1 MSALAILCIALYLW
15 STWRFG
21 ARLADAAKQIHKHTS
36 RGIHGVAIVALLCH
50 AATIYDGS
58 LGDTGLR
65 MGIFSA
71 FSLVMWVA
79 AALAIIAVPGRPHE
93 NLAVVVLPLA
103 AVSVAGVMIYPADPI
118 SSSRPLSVGMQA
130 HVVVSVLGYGLL
142 GLGALQA
149 VLVALQDRLLRAK
162 RWLFALRALPPLAS
176 QETLLFR
183 LLGAGFF
190 FLSLSL
196 ATGVMFVQDLLAQ
209 HLLHKTALSVVAWA
223 LFAVLLYGRWRYGWR
238 GRGVVRLCLTAFVML
253 GLGYFG
259 AKLVLE
265 EILGRSWSA

>member
-15 STWRFG
+15 ASWRFG
-21 ARLADAAKQIHKHTS
+21 VRLINAANQVHEHS
-36 RGIHGVAIVALLCH
+36 PRGIHSVAVAGLLGH
-50 AATIYDGS
+50 GITIYDGA
-58 LGDTGLR
+58 LGAAGLQI
-65 MGIFSA
+65 GIFSA
-71 FSLVMWVA
+71 LSLVMWVA

-103 AVSVAGVMIYPADPI
+103 ALSIVGTMVFAADPMMGAT
-118 SSSRPLSVGMQA
+118 PVGVGMQV

-149 VLVALQDRLLRAK
+149 MLVALQDRLLREK
-162 RWLFALRALPPLAS
+162 RGLFALRALPPLTS

-223 LFAVLLYGRWRYGWR
+223 MFAVLLYGRWRYGWR
-238 GRGVVRLCLTAFVML
+238 GRGAVRLCLTAFVML
-253 GLGYFG
+253 GLSYFG